1 MIGIILSVV
10 IIIILLIVIE
20 SRYIYWPLIGIIL
33 SVGIIIILLNGFNY
47 LALGLQVEIN
57 LRLGL
62 TLFYCGTSR

>member
-1 MIGIILSVV
+1 MIGIILSVG